1 MVTNPEML
9 DSDLDNSELRDVIND
24 LNSLKKDAESIESS
38 ITKAPEKWIDSKH
51 PNRNIVVFDY
61 KNDWEI
67 VTEKVIDTKSKKE
80 IYKVR
85 IKKREKDGWH
95 TQNFWESETF
105 DFSAENKTSFNKKL
119 WDALDQKIGTKRDR
133 LPKTGGKVYDMLWK
147 QSQTIWNIDEQEN
160 WSNHEQ
166 NNWNTENVETT
177 TMPKGLR
184 IENGV
189 YVYRVQSGDTRSE
202 LIGKLSK
209 YAPLSYLKNWYR
221 WSWDGANSFN
231 VWSYLP
237 DHLFDAWVD
246 LIVPNKESIKNV
258 REFKKA
264 QLTAIDNMKKNS
276 KYWEKVKKLF
286 ESKKKWWYW
295 YSEETV
301 ANALTAYARSESSR
315 LARNENVWECALF
328 RYEPTQV
335 FSYWYHHVALSFK
348 NWKST
353 KNLAWDKAFNSLNLK
368 IWDTCDPVKSG
379 MLCLAYMIEKNSGE
393 YSKFFDIEN
402 NLQWCCDR
410 YNWNGRESYN
420 PNYDKKLKNNYNN
433 IKNLK

>member
-1 MVTNPEML
+1 MTTKPEML
-9 DSDLDNSELRDVIND
+9 DSNLDNSEFLDIMNN
-24 LNSLKKDAESIESS
+24 LNILKKDVESIESS

-67 VTEKVIDTKSKKE
+67 VTEKAIDTESKKE

-105 DFSAENKTSFNKKL
+105 DFSAENKRSFNKKL
-119 WDALDQKIGTKRDR
+119 WDALDQKIGTNRDR
-133 LPKTGGKVYDMLWK
+133 LPKTSGKVYDMLWK
-147 QSQTIWNIDEQEN
+147 PSQTIWNVNEQEN

-166 NNWNTENVETT
+166 ENWNTENVETT

-189 YVYRVQSGDTRSE
+189 YVYRIQSGDTRSQ

-209 YAPLSYLKNWYR
+209 YAPLSYLKNWYV

-231 VWSYLP
+231 VGSYLA
-237 DHLFDAWVD
+237 DDKFDVWVD
-246 LIVPNKESIKNV
+246 MIVPNKEYTKNV
-258 REFKKA
+258 RDFKRT
-264 QLTAIDNMKKNS
+264 QLTAIENMKNDS
-276 KYWEKVKKLF
+276 IYWEKIKKLF

-295 YSEETV
+295 YSKEDV
-301 ANALTAYARSESSR
+301 ANVMAAFARSESSR
-315 LARNENVWECALF
+315 EAWNENVWECALF

-335 FSYWYHHVALSFK
+335 FSYWYLHLCLSYK
-348 NWKST
+348 DWKAT
-353 KNLAWDKAFNSLNLK
+353 KNLEWDRAFKSLKLK
-368 IWDTCDPVKSG
+368 IGDTCDPIKSG
-379 MLCLAYMIEKNSGE
+379 MLFLAFLIEKQPKE
-393 YSKFFDIEN
+393 YYKFFDIDN
-402 NLQWCCDR
+402 NLVWCCDK
-410 YNWNGRESYN
+410 YNWNRKKYN